1 LTTTHRINTLYS
13 WSGAAEDCIIE
24 SHTGKYAA
32 MRMYED
38 TYENSLITAAP
49 ALFEEWT
56 EMDSFHYYLN
66 TRGLATVTTEDGM
79 ISLMYMNVFDNLEDT
94 EESNISALKS
104 SNVDPMS
111 KLLTTTVGEV
121 VFDHNCAGKSN
132 DDEEEK
138 CMTIGM

>member
-1 LTTTHRINTLYS
+1 MYVYVHRYTLIRLASMRRY
-13 WSGAAEDCIIE
+13 
-24 SHTGKYAA
+24 HAA

-38 TYENSLITAAP
+38 TFENSLIPTANV
-49 ALFEEWT
+49 LFEEWS

-79 ISLMYMNVFDNLEDT
+79 ISSMYINVLDNLEDT
-94 EESNISALKS
+94 EESNISALKF

-111 KLLTTTVGEV
+111 KLLVAPGAGEII
-121 VFDHNCAGKSN
+121 FDHNCADKY
-132 DDEEEK
+132 DDAEEEK